1 MRKLGHSKAE
11 AARLIAAALGLK
23 GVTGL
28 HAYRTAVKAKLIEYV
43 SARGRSAPRA
53 TSAETSIVC
62 LSLMSMTDAATST
75 SNVPAIVRRITR
87 LSAGADP
94 QIFLMGD
101 DQTPVASGSFVDAL
115 TQAIEGKVDP
125 LKGQAQAFGLQFCKG
140 EVRAWAEWE
149 HINGRVYFGVR
160 DLPTDDVIQ
169 EVRIGTR
176 VIDTLRQIDGTFTEM
191 EVPKIETT
199 TPTQVRTGSAAANT
213 SSYFSPENRR
223 DTNREVPVVYAKHEH
238 EHQDSRVD
246 VKNQPDSGADS
257 PSSNQRT
264 RGRSSA
270 YVHNPRNRCAQV
282 A

>member
-1 MRKLGHSKAE
+1 MRRPGHSTAE

-23 GVTGL
+23 EVTGL
-28 HAYRTAVKAKLIEYV
+28 HAYRTAVKAKLLDHV
-43 SARGRSAPRA
+43 SARGRSAPRV
-53 TSAETSIVC
+53 TSTETSIIC
-62 LSLMSMTDAATST
+62 LSQMSMSDAATNT
-75 SNVPAIVRRITR
+75 SNVPNTVRRVIR
-87 LSAGADP
+87 LRAGTDP
-94 QIFLMGD
+94 EICLMGD
-101 DQTPVASGSFVDAL
+101 DQQPVAEGSFVEAL
-115 TQAIEGKVDP
+115 TQAIERKVDP
-125 LKGQAQAFGLQFCKG
+125 RKGPAQAFGLQFCKG

-149 HINGRVYFGVR
+149 RINGRVYFGVR
-160 DLPTDDVIQ
+160 ELPTDDVIQ
-169 EVRIGTR
+169 EVRIGAR
-176 VIDTLRQIDGTFTEM
+176 VIDTLRQIAGTSTET
-191 EVPKIETT
+191 EVPEIETT
-199 TPTQVRTGSAAANT
+199 TPTQVRTGSAAVNT

-223 DTNREVPVVYAKHEH
+223 DANREVPVVYAKH